1 MELARSPILPLGGPR
16 PARGYRAA
24 AMPARPR
31 DHAPAPPPT
40 PGDRP
45 DHPSADTGKH
55 SSGNAGDHLP
65 ANAGERT
72 RLLITGI
79 TGFLGQHLARVAR
92 DAGYEV
98 VGVMRSDPA
107 RAQHSTPKMAASV
120 RADLAEEDAAR
131 DAIEQL
137 SPDAVIHCA
146 ANARTAECEKSPEAA
161 HRDNVLAT
169 ERLARACAHP
179 QHAQHPH
186 QPPRPIPLVVCSTD
200 LVFDGQRPGGMY
212 TEGDATGPLNAYA
225 RSKLAMERTLAG
237 MGSHAIIARLP
248 LLFGPPA
255 EKNAPGCFLSAWAEH
270 LRGGQELVL
279 FTDEWRTPLS
289 ARDAARGLLACL
301 GRGVPGQTYHVT
313 GADRVDRYDLG
324 QRFAARAAGPL
335 GFDAS
340 LMRAGVQADVPMP
353 APRARDVSLDGARAR
368 NDLGFVPRPLDEE
381 LAWTAGVMAG

>member
-1 MELARSPILPLGGPR
+1 
-16 PARGYRAA
+16 
-24 AMPARPR
+24 
-31 DHAPAPPPT
+31 
-40 PGDRP
+40 
-45 DHPSADTGKH
+45 
-55 SSGNAGDHLP
+55 
-65 ANAGERT
+65 
-72 RLLITGI
+72 
-79 TGFLGQHLARVAR
+79 
-92 DAGYEV
+92 
-98 VGVMRSDPA
+98 
-107 RAQHSTPKMAASV
+107 
-120 RADLAEEDAAR
+120 
-131 DAIEQL
+131 L

-169 ERLARACAHP
+169 ERLARACADQPDPHHP

-186 QPPRPIPLVVCSTD
+186 HVPHPIPLVVCSTD
-200 LVFDGQRPGGMY
+200 LVFDGERPGGMY
-212 TEGDATGPLNAYA
+212 AEGDATGPLNAYA
-225 RSKLAMERTLAG
+225 RSKLAMERMLAA

-255 EKNAPGCFLSAWAEH
+255 NKTANGTAPGCFLSAWAEH

-301 GRGVPGQTYHVT
+301 GRGAPGQTYHVT

-324 QRFAARAAGPL
+324 RRFAARAAGPL

-340 LMRAGVQADVPMP
+340 LMKAGVQADVPMP
-353 APRARDVSLDGARAR
+353 APRARDVSLDGTRAR

-381 LAWTAGVMAG
+381 LDWTAGVMAG